1 MLPLPVTL
9 NRVKIQGLT
18 SIVFFPEYEIVTSRT
33 HPSLQMS
40 NPPALQ
46 HSIQDFEEINPEGL
60 MIIIYLS
67 FAIENFMDKS
77 YL

>member
-9 NRVKIQGLT
+9 NRVKIQSLT
-18 SIVFFPEYEIVTSRT
+18 SIVFFPEYEIVASRT

-40 NPPALQ
+40 NPPTLQ
-46 HSIQDFEEINPEGL
+46 YSIQNFAEINPEGL

-67 FAIENFMDKS
+67 FALENFMDKS